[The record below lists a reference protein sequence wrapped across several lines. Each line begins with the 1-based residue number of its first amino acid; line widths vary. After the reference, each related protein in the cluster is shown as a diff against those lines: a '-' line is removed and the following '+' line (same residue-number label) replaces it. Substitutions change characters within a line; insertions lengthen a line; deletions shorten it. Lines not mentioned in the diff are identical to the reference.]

1 MFGNCT
7 ASSMSPGL
15 MPAPVLGMKAPLY
28 HWASYQPVRQTAER
42 VAAPSSTDRPAWSRM
57 ASE

>member
-1 MFGNCT
+1 
-7 ASSMSPGL
+7 MSPGL